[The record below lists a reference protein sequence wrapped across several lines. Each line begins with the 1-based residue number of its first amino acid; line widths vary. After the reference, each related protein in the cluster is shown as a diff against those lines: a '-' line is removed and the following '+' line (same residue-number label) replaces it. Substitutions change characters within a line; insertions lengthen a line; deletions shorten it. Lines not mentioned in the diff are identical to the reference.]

1 MLKDIVTYKFRFS
14 IISLHCLI
22 SVEITFLQVKANII
36 NETNKVVLN
45 SKELLTKVSNLLALA
60 TKKGEELSHNSQV
73 CMLLTIAIDCNNTW
87 AKCA

>member
-1 MLKDIVTYKFRFS
+1 MLKDRVTYKFRFS

-22 SVEITFLQVKANII
+22 SVEITFLQVNENII

-60 TKKGEELSHNSQV
+60 TKEGQELSLDSQV
-73 CMLLTIAIDCNNTW
+73 CSNTFH
-87 AKCA
+87 A